1 MAEFFLPQG
10 YSSSLFS
17 LSALEI
23 TDTELKVMAALAMTT
38 QEKSEEGI
46 ERCRATMQQAPL

>member
-1 MAEFFLPQG
+1 M
-10 YSSSLFS
+10 
-17 LSALEI
+17 

-46 ERCRATMQQAPL
+46 ERCRATMQQAPLQALVYSNRARISAGIL